1 MSKEIA
7 KKAVSA
13 GFEKTVLA
21 LLPGLEAALTAI
33 RSDIT
38 RLDMRIEHLSQKIDD
53 KVDQLRD
60 TINEVGLRVI
70 GVDGKFEGFIMAT
83 RQQSASTKELIE
95 RVVRL
100 EKTRPASKRKA
111 G

>member
-1 MSKEIA
+1 MPREIA

-13 GFEKTVLA
+13 GFEKTVLS
-21 LLPGLEAALTAI
+21 LLPGLETTLNAI

-38 RLDMRIEHLSQKIDD
+38 RLDMRIEQLSQKIDD

-60 TINEVGLRVI
+60 TINEVGQRVI
-70 GVDGKFEGFIMAT
+70 GVDGKFEGFVMAT
-83 RQQSASTKELIE
+83 RQHSADTKELIE
-95 RVVRL
+95 RVVQL
-100 EKTRPASKRKA
+100 EKTRSAVKKKA